1 MQGCCKYVKFIN
13 KVELYEPLYVVQIL
27 VTLFVFEFQ
36 TAISDVMDME
46 FGKRVEVLK
55 KIND

>member
-1 MQGCCKYVKFIN
+1 MQGCCKYEKFIN

-36 TAISDVMDME
+36 TAISNVMDME

-55 KIND
+55 TIND

>member
-55 KIND
+55 TIND

>member
-13 KVELYEPLYVVQIL
+13 KIELYEPLYLLLIWITV
-27 VTLFVFEFQ
+27 FVFELYI
-36 TAISDVMDME
+36 AISNIIDME

-55 KIND
+55 TISD